1 MEGSFPRQG
10 CCSSRGR
17 GLEHMRRGC
26 KAHSWALTHTDAQ
39 GQTYPPL
46 SSLFLSPGVSGF
58 QRSLR
63 EDCLLCSLPPAP
75 ARASSNTAMPS
86 RQLCGG
92 SCLDHLK
99 ADGWAGIR
107 CRPPP
112 PRERGGSSAPLAGHW
127 LRQMECLS
135 QHPHMGSGGGQ
146 APRQQG
152 GSSGQ
157 PSGRALSKGQHSA
170 LLLLR
175 GAPTPPCSSIT
186 CLRTGTQLQPLTTAS
201 PLMAPA
207 PPLSRAPP
215 SPQTHDHSA
224 LEHLASTHWLRYTQP
239 QHASKHTATTG
250 RTP

>member
-1 MEGSFPRQG
+1 MQSSPPPSPCLFKHSDALQAALWRLLPRPSEGRWVG
-10 CCSSRGR
+10 
-17 GLEHMRRGC
+17 
-26 KAHSWALTHTDAQ
+26 WD
-39 GQTYPPL
+39 PL
-46 SSLFLSPGVSGF
+46 P
-58 QRSLR
+58 
-63 EDCLLCSLPPAP
+63 
-75 ARASSNTAMPS
+75 
-86 RQLCGG
+86 
-92 SCLDHLK
+92 
-99 ADGWAGIR
+99 
-107 CRPPP
+107 PPP